1 MPCKKITT
9 RIELSR
15 KLDYYLSQV
24 TTACAQI
31 DMWFDLVEMHQ
42 ATIHRKQSTFFEIF
56 APIYTPFST
65 LSIFLSV
72 IFSYRTKNNKS
83 FQCPINIV
91 LSFKTRIVILLIL
104 CYQHHVIKAIFTDMI
119 EIIRMKRR
127 RLLLFTHLYSQGK
140 VLRRKLLQEFRVQ
153 NWYLAITSSVIFSER
168 LCSQ

>member
-1 MPCKKITT
+1 MCSNWHVI
-9 RIELSR
+9 
-15 KLDYYLSQV
+15 
-24 TTACAQI
+24 
-31 DMWFDLVEMHQ
+31 WFSWNASSNNTSEAINFLWN
-42 ATIHRKQSTFFEIF
+42 IRSNLYTFFDIINI
-56 APIYTPFST
+56 PICN
-65 LSIFLSV
+65 LLI
-72 IFSYRTKNNKS
+72 YRTKNNKS